1 MFYQPHKIVRVSEGM
16 VKGVQRFGEFSHI
29 NILISERWLN
39 YNSGTFNKSLSKRQL
54 KNNTSTIGTS
64 QTYFSLK

>member
-1 MFYQPHKIVRVSEGM
+1 M
-16 VKGVQRFGEFSHI
+16 VKGVQRFGEFSRI
-29 NILISERWLN
+29 NILISERRLN
-39 YNSGTFNKSLSKRQL
+39 YNSRTFNKSLSKRQL

>member
-1 MFYQPHKIVRVSEGM
+1 MFYQPHKIVSVSEDM
-16 VKGVQRFGEFSHI
+16 VKGVQRFGEFSRI
-29 NILISERWLN
+29 NILISERRLN
-39 YNSGTFNKSLSKRQL
+39 YNSRTFNKSLSMRQL

>member
-1 MFYQPHKIVRVSEGM
+1 MFYQPHKIVSVSEDM

-29 NILISERWLN
+29 NILISERRLN
-39 YNSGTFNKSLSKRQL
+39 YNFRTFNKSLSKRQL